1 MSESSSF
8 LEQRNKAFNEEVY
21 SRPRH
26 KHEESFVI
34 VGEDVKND
42 AFKATWGGKTPADVQ
57 RENEGTVNKLFE
69 EPQEIGRV
77 FEPSGEKL
85 EEKKAL
91 TRDSVKSMVDAGGVF
106 EKQDKLDEQPR
117 FSETPNKRLDNI
129 DWDAFYDESD
139 TMDPNQRHLSRQPT
153 KFEDVKFYYHDT
165 KDTVAEVKGF
175 DQNSLDNNSTKTI
188 GIEPETLDRLKKEID
203 EKEKAHNN
211 EIKHHD
217 TIKGPSLPSMDFVK

>member
-1 MSESSSF
+1 MSKETVEKWNDAFERVYPGPTQRASSI
-8 LEQRNKAFNEEVY
+8 RVD
-21 SRPRH
+21 
-26 KHEESFVI
+26 
-34 VGEDVKND
+34 VGDE
-42 AFKATWGGKTPADVQ
+42 AFKATWGGKTLADVQ

-91 TRDSVKSMVDAGGVF
+91 TSDSVKSMVDTGGVF

-139 TMDPNQRHLSRQPT
+139 TMDPKQPHLSRQPT
-153 KFEDVKFYYHDT
+153 KFEDLKIEYYDT
-165 KDTVAEVKGF
+165 KDNVGVKGL
-175 DQNSLDNNSTKTI
+175 DQTVLNNLKEQIDKDNN
-188 GIEPETLDRLKKEID
+188 KKEMD
-203 EKEKAHNN
+203 P
-211 EIKHHD
+211 
-217 TIKGPSLPSMDFVK
+217 TMSGPKFLIPDMVK